1 MVKYIRFTNE
11 YLRDRKQRTKM
22 SDIYNSW
29 EGILYGVLKGSIL
42 GLLLFYI
49 DLCDSLV
56 IMNQNDI
63 ASYADDN
70 IPHVYGEKCW
80 DWLLNV

>member
-1 MVKYIRFTNE
+1 
-11 YLRDRKQRTKM
+11 M

-29 EGILYGVLKGSIL
+29 EGILYGVLQGSIL
-42 GLLLFYI
+42 VLLLFTI

-63 ASYADDN
+63 TSYADDN
-70 IPHVYGEKCW
+70 IPHVYGEKC
-80 DWLLNV
+80 

>member
-1 MVKYIRFTNE
+1 
-11 YLRDRKQRTKM
+11 M

-29 EGILYGVLKGSIL
+29 EGILYGVLQGLIL
-42 GLLLFYI
+42 GLLLFTI

-63 ASYADDN
+63 TSYADDN
-70 IPHVYGEKCW
+70 IPHVYGEKC
-80 DWLLNV
+80 